1 MENTVIDWFPP
12 ARIYGCKLLITS
24 KNNMIHCGV
33 GVERTIVA
41 GEYQDGH
48 EDVVRSNGYV
58 FSKSDRL
65 MNNKQTKV
73 TFALNDIVEMLVDT
87 GQMTLKV
94 SCRDHHVTMKLT
106 VPRPNDVFRFLVYL
120 WSEGNSVEMVD
131 G

>member
-1 MENTVIDWFPP
+1 
-12 ARIYGCKLLITS
+12 
-24 KNNMIHCGV
+24 MIHCGV

-41 GEYQDGH
+41 GEYQDGY

-73 TFALNDIVEMLVDT
+73 TFALNDIVETLVDT

-94 SCRDHHVTMKLT
+94 SCRAHSTQTERCVQ
-106 VPRPNDVFRFLVYL
+106 V
-120 WSEGNSVEMVD
+120 SGISVVR